1 MSAQPTY
8 QKSVEEELELT
19 SRGGVVSNESRTV
32 GRGEGVAPK
41 AVGTNS
47 ETNNKGFTR
56 NLKTNNFFL
65 PPSLKWMKSNKTAAS
80 NSLATSPVIFG
91 RNVTRPASYLDS
103 FFNNLLMKKFNEFL
117 PNRSF
122 CQIDPH

>member
-19 SRGGVVSNESRTV
+19 SRGGGLVISNESRTV
-32 GRGEGVAPK
+32 GRGGGVA
-41 AVGTNS
+41 ANAAGTNNS
-47 ETNNKGFTR
+47 DPNSKGYR
-56 NLKTNNFFL
+56 KLKTNNFFL

-91 RNVTRPASYLDS
+91 RDVMRAIQKCILSKRKLDTLR
-103 FFNNLLMKKFNEFL
+103 N
-117 PNRSF
+117 
-122 CQIDPH
+122 

>member
-19 SRGGVVSNESRTV
+19 SRGGGLVISNESRTI
-32 GRGEGVAPK
+32 GRGGGVA
-41 AVGTNS
+41 ANAAGTNNS
-47 ETNNKGFTR
+47 ETKGYR
-56 NLKTNNFFL
+56 KLKTNNFFL

-91 RNVTRPASYLDS
+91 RDVMRAIQKCILSKRKLDTLR
-103 FFNNLLMKKFNEFL
+103 N
-117 PNRSF
+117 
-122 CQIDPH
+122 

>member
-19 SRGGVVSNESRTV
+19 SRGGGLVISNESRTV
-32 GRGEGVAPK
+32 GRGGGVA
-41 AVGTNS
+41 ANAAGTNNS
-47 ETNNKGFTR
+47 DPNSKGYR
-56 NLKTNNFFL
+56 KLKTNNFFL

-91 RNVTRPASYLDS
+91 VAGTVWPFSKMANYPKVLIFVICSSA
-103 FFNNLLMKKFNEFL
+103 
-117 PNRSF
+117 
-122 CQIDPH
+122 